1 MFDVMMTDNV
11 KARVQQPD
19 STYTREPAKEPLVN
33 SQEYFYEQAYQA
45 LAQAEAETAETAKN

>member
-1 MFDVMMTDNV
+1 MPCR
-11 KARVQQPD
+11 RVVFLFGKD
-19 STYTREPAKEPLVN
+19 WNTREPAKEPLVN

>member
-1 MFDVMMTDNV
+1 MMTDNV

-33 SQEYFYEQAYQA
+33 SQEDFYEQAYQA

>member
-1 MFDVMMTDNV
+1 LTS
-11 KARVQQPD
+11 ARNFSQPQPFFRTQN